1 NHIYDPCERGYASFI
16 GRMVH
21 RSGLMVVVALI
32 VSGLGIWG
40 LTRIP
45 TAFIPIDDQGY
56 LVLAVQLPEGAALG
70 RTTASL
76 EWATKAALEVPGVDK
91 VIAISGMSLLDNSA
105 DLFNAGTA
113 YVVLKPF
120 EERLKAKDQDL
131 ISIYTRMQKALA
143 ALPDG
148 KPFVLPP
155 PAIQGIGNA
164 GGFQMQVE
172 LLGGSTDY
180 QKLANLTDQII
191 HQAGADPSLANVLTT
206 FRTAAP
212 QVTLTVDRDR

>member
-1 NHIYDPCERGYASFI
+1 NAATLKPTQCALWLRTPVPPERRFILYRLFNHIYDPCERGYASFI

-76 EWATKAALEVPGVDK
+76 EWATKAAL
-91 VIAISGMSLLDNSA
+91 
-105 DLFNAGTA
+105 
-113 YVVLKPF
+113 
-120 EERLKAKDQDL
+120 
-131 ISIYTRMQKALA
+131 
-143 ALPDG
+143 
-148 KPFVLPP
+148 
-155 PAIQGIGNA
+155 
-164 GGFQMQVE
+164 
-172 LLGGSTDY
+172 
-180 QKLANLTDQII
+180 
-191 HQAGADPSLANVLTT
+191 
-206 FRTAAP
+206 
-212 QVTLTVDRDR
+212 